1 MRFLLASLLLIL
13 PGCVTA
19 SAAAPSVGTS
29 QLTEEPAP
37 KPRKARVQ
45 PPSPRP
51 TVEVAAPAPAVE
63 PSPAADPVAIAL
75 RKRGLLAN
83 DATSRKDVQASLR
96 AFQKSQGL
104 AETGFADQLT
114 LKRLDV
120 EARK

>member
-1 MRFLLASLLLIL
+1 MRPLLASLLLLL
-13 PGCVTA
+13 PACVT
-19 SAAAPSVGTS
+19 STAAAHSEGTS
-29 QLTEEPAP
+29 TLTEEPAP

-45 PPSPRP
+45 PVAVRPS
-51 TVEVAAPAPAVE
+51 VEPAPAVKVD
-63 PSPAADPVAIAL
+63 PPAEADPVAIAL